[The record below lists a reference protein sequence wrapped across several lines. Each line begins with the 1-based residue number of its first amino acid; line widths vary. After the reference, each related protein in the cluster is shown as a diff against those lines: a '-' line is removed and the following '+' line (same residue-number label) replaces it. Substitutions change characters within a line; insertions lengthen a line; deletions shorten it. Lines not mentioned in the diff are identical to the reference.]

1 MSGGRRRGGASWQSF
16 SRFFTRT
23 PSRDKEE
30 PEEEPDAEEE
40 GGDHREEDEA
50 GTSRDTPRVESG
62 PIGVSEKKENVH
74 SLEPTKITQSADRG
88 NLSEKQIGPPMQED
102 SKMPNDFPGSTSD
115 IKTTDNDRQPREG
128 FFQFLGNLFNISA
141 KSSLGEAKQP
151 PFKEEPKKTERDS
164 PQNPISLPEGGL
176 PKEAIVLSSS
186 LPAGQPLAA
195 NEKEDPATASLL
207 ARVSEDAA
215 QRNGQESSEAV
226 KQIECKPEA
235 PSVTYSTY
243 RGSRRIRRFLKKQ
256 TEVATVTPIENDTDN
271 SSSMNS
277 CTVTGNGN
285 QSVISPSPPSCI
297 ETNREGHFPK
307 RNSGDNKCNTTNLK
321 AKSCL
326 SATDMKDKDS
336 PKGLLNRNEPET
348 RSTLPISPAET
359 DSKRESIGGAESP
372 YPFHCLPVSRI
383 PDDPQQNIVDSLYL
397 TGRKGEISRNPVC
410 LTKAASVDS
419 SLGKSAS
426 TVKHRDTPHPPQI
439 TAPPEFQ
446 SFAQV
451 PDRKP
456 RTSKGKS
463 ELLSNLDET
472 IPDEDL
478 HMPTSRHVSSYL
490 IDSQSNLLSDAPVCL
505 LEGHALWRQ
514 AELVQKHENEG
525 SSPQIMDSKANGM
538 TEKLGQEKIPSGGCL
553 RETRAPKIVIE
564 PISKP
569 ELVNNHLGISE
580 NSSLPCIFSDQ
591 SHPAVED
598 QKVHV
603 SLMHI
608 SETGE
613 LNCVQNNLAT
623 EVNFGVTCG
632 NQNSQSYLD
641 SVNTELDNILSE
653 SSAKFTK
660 MSPTFER
667 RSSHTDISPG
677 TIDSEGAILDK
688 LSGPGE
694 VGVPY
699 ISSVP
704 CTHQEESWTTLPNIS
719 ETIIN
724 TIILPSPPPLPLDK
738 ALESG
743 ESYVSSSISDRI
755 ENCAASAHEIN
766 DVSTSGVGTSSLRPE
781 SIDEAQRAP
790 TTQDEREFKRIPQA
804 TEHRENSMEK
814 ISPPFLETT
823 AGDMAKAV
831 PKTERNNQPKAV
843 KSHSATVVSPL
854 KSEDDLLTPRVS
866 PFLMGPRDN
875 DFSSSSTQQVAEMTL
890 NPNFSSSFTS
900 ADTDQNSISQS
911 TAHNELN
918 VSLPVTKVFPL
929 VSTMK
934 DVQEQEISR
943 AADYSLK
950 PCPDFPP
957 VFENCVPPGHTNKV
971 TEMICGNEVNISF
984 APLKARSNGTK
995 EVLETPEGPSKFQE
1009 ADVSLTNVI
1018 PDSEDTSFPM
1028 VSSSLKPENLSS
1040 SPRLEGQ
1047 ILFSGDISNYF
1058 LSSTKKPEEVNI
1070 SLSSKPEGGFEAE
1083 RVFCNATSEETSQAN
1098 MLISNSCLLECE
1110 KSNDTV
1116 AEGPFCHR
1124 RGHDV
1129 LSDHSEN
1136 VHVDCVTPGM
1146 LEDPVEADGQMASEV
1161 LASVNS
1167 SIQQCSEASTEALV
1181 AGKSPHNRLVDPNK
1195 GLLKTADSLVAV
1207 ILNSAGEKLKS
1218 KQADGT
1224 QWKRESRGA
1233 IMNPDA
1239 PQELATINTPFEEE
1253 YQAGTHQPN
1262 HLGDFWAENVS
1273 EDKGDE
1279 KCLLTS
1285 NGEKR
1290 LLVCTS
1296 SGNLPSLLAI
1306 KAKEIV
1312 DEVIHSAQQKLVQH
1326 YGSDS
1331 EGCDGTSDA
1340 VPQPVTILNRDRIID
1355 PHDRVDEIFGSEK
1368 TSRAVNASIIETS
1381 GNEMERHLL
1390 SGNLDHRPDMVR
1402 GEMNPDKVFPF
1413 PGNGLGNSDSV
1424 GWQESD
1430 LVLIE
1435 GTFHKNVNDGKV
1447 MSDPHHKS
1455 TILMSCNKS
1464 EILKPGKEISE
1475 EKRTSSQ
1482 VECMSNNKSIS
1493 EPGAASIL
1501 NSNLFPFLNDGKYTC
1516 MAHRPKDEND
1526 FPDCHLSSKMCQTES
1541 SSKAEPVVTLEMEK
1555 ANKTDAKVGI
1565 KQSVEKIE
1573 ETTSDSIKSQITKE
1587 LSALG
1592 KDYKGIPTLLRTEF
1606 TKENAKLKVLLPM
1619 DKDACVAGVSSN
1631 MRDVDF
1637 NNEQG
1642 GQASLAFIQQDEPG
1656 NSAFTILY
1664 EGPLEDEGR
1673 DVSAEERGALPL
1685 LFPSMSTSAA
1695 GEKFKASIDFNHTAE
1710 EETKLDEA
1718 CESQGSETFLTVEAK
1733 RYKIYPFA
1741 LSPIYED
1748 DSAQEEMLSSEVSP
1762 GPDSSETSRVG
1773 PDQPSSILSLLQS
1786 VSERLQFSQ
1795 FVEEEDGEEEE
1806 DLEEEEEGSFEEDVL
1821 ETQKRSQVSGRVA
1834 ECPKTVHCGDDP
1846 GRPKVPFFPSN
1857 EPSTSSQKTG
1867 SRLEEVSPHH
1877 VPFPFLKKPDVSTKL
1892 LSSKNAYSQSLQTA
1906 KAYCSERGARFG
1918 SVFQETFVPRG
1929 LRSQDVSFPK
1939 YPINKES
1946 LRCNPRPGKMIIY
1959 DIPGDKNKQEV
1970 YSDVLDATSWTYPNG
1985 ALIKVVRGCWILY
1998 EKSHFRGQKSVLE
2011 EGEKVL
2017 NGNWN
2022 LSGKKHHPRTLVIGS
2037 IKQVLKDCSIPEIE
2051 LCPPADP
2058 GCSPIRIQHAV
2069 PNLGELD
2076 SPSPVTFVVKSGVW
2090 LAYPDIHFKGEAIV
2104 LEEGQELSE
2113 ASATDVKSLSPLKM
2127 GGLKVEMPMNLKVV
2141 VYDKTHFQGR
2151 AKEFTEHI
2159 DSVPAL
2165 FQNDGDF
2172 HGIGSIHVV
2181 GGVWVAYEKER
2192 YKGHQFLLEEGKY
2205 HDTHTWGTLSCSFL
2219 SFRYLQADF
2228 IESSITLYES
2238 DSENGNLF
2246 DIMNKEIP
2254 DLEQAGFGSETR
2266 SIHVKSGVWVAYQQK
2281 CYCGEQYI
2289 LEKGKYKCFFD
2300 WGGSSNTIMSIRPI
2314 RLEPLGLNEP
2324 PHLLK
2329 AFSSPGFQ
2337 GECVDFVAEVLDLTS
2352 FPPRSFK
2359 VLRGCWLLCYQGE
2372 VADNQCVLEE
2382 GLYADLTSC
2391 GCPTAT
2397 VKSLRPIDHVFEEPF
2412 ISLFALGHCEGRE
2425 LHLEEAVNSVLNKDL
2440 HFYTQSVWVRS
2451 GLWIAY
2457 EGCNFLGRQI
2467 LMEPCEISNWT
2478 EFSGWKA
2485 IGSLRP
2491 VKQPAVFIRIKNRAQ
2506 DEYLTVI
2513 GNLADPRATSVC
2525 ISPYNGKSTQIWYYC
2540 RGLFKSKANDA
2551 CLDVIG
2557 GRDLPGAK
2565 VALWTEHG
2573 RCRQKWKLNKD
2584 GTINSYLSDQL
2595 VLDVKGGSYYD
2606 KTHIIVNPLLEGEH
2620 TQKWDIEIL

>member
-50 GTSRDTPRVESG
+50 GTSRDTP
-62 PIGVSEKKENVH
+62 SEKKENVH

-215 QRNGQESSEAV
+215 QRNGQES
-226 KQIECKPEA
+226 IEITRVIDLMVQSP
-235 PSVTYSTY
+235 
-243 RGSRRIRRFLKKQ
+243 
-256 TEVATVTPIENDTDN
+256 PIVGKTFRKA
-271 SSSMNS
+271 
-277 CTVTGNGN
+277 CTVGG
-285 QSVISPSPPSCI
+285 
-297 ETNREGHFPK
+297 
-307 RNSGDNKCNTTNLK
+307 KCV
-321 AKSCL
+321 
-326 SATDMKDKDS
+326 
-336 PKGLLNRNEPET
+336 G
-348 RSTLPISPAET
+348 
-359 DSKRESIGGAESP
+359 
-372 YPFHCLPVSRI
+372 
-383 PDDPQQNIVDSLYL
+383 
-397 TGRKGEISRNPVC
+397 
-410 LTKAASVDS
+410 
-419 SLGKSAS
+419 
-426 TVKHRDTPHPPQI
+426 
-439 TAPPEFQ
+439 
-446 SFAQV
+446 
-451 PDRKP
+451 
-456 RTSKGKS
+456 
-463 ELLSNLDET
+463 
-472 IPDEDL
+472 
-478 HMPTSRHVSSYL
+478 
-490 IDSQSNLLSDAPVCL
+490 
-505 LEGHALWRQ
+505 
-514 AELVQKHENEG
+514 
-525 SSPQIMDSKANGM
+525 
-538 TEKLGQEKIPSGGCL
+538 
-553 RETRAPKIVIE
+553 
-564 PISKP
+564 
-569 ELVNNHLGISE
+569 
-580 NSSLPCIFSDQ
+580 
-591 SHPAVED
+591 
-598 QKVHV
+598 VHV
-603 SLMHI
+603 
-608 SETGE
+608 
-613 LNCVQNNLAT
+613 
-623 EVNFGVTCG
+623 
-632 NQNSQSYLD
+632 Y
-641 SVNTELDNILSE
+641 
-653 SSAKFTK
+653 
-660 MSPTFER
+660 
-667 RSSHTDISPG
+667 
-677 TIDSEGAILDK
+677 
-688 LSGPGE
+688 
-694 VGVPY
+694 
-699 ISSVP
+699 
-704 CTHQEESWTTLPNIS
+704 
-719 ETIIN
+719 
-724 TIILPSPPPLPLDK
+724 
-738 ALESG
+738 
-743 ESYVSSSISDRI
+743 
-755 ENCAASAHEIN
+755 
-766 DVSTSGVGTSSLRPE
+766 
-781 SIDEAQRAP
+781 
-790 TTQDEREFKRIPQA
+790 
-804 TEHRENSMEK
+804 
-814 ISPPFLETT
+814 
-823 AGDMAKAV
+823 
-831 PKTERNNQPKAV
+831 
-843 KSHSATVVSPL
+843 
-854 KSEDDLLTPRVS
+854 
-866 PFLMGPRDN
+866 
-875 DFSSSSTQQVAEMTL
+875 
-890 NPNFSSSFTS
+890 
-900 ADTDQNSISQS
+900 
-911 TAHNELN
+911 
-918 VSLPVTKVFPL
+918 
-929 VSTMK
+929 
-934 DVQEQEISR
+934 
-943 AADYSLK
+943 LK

-1447 MSDPHHKS
+1447 MSDPHHK
-1455 TILMSCNKS
+1455 T
-1464 EILKPGKEISE
+1464 
-1475 EKRTSSQ
+1475 
-1482 VECMSNNKSIS
+1482 
-1493 EPGAASIL
+1493 ASIL

-2076 SPSPVTFVVKSGVW
+2076 SPIWLGHQNDAW

-2314 RLEPLGLNEP
+2314 RLVSLHEPKWQK
-2324 PHLLK
+2324 LK

>member
-1 MSGGRRRGGASWQSF
+1 
-16 SRFFTRT
+16 
-23 PSRDKEE
+23 
-30 PEEEPDAEEE
+30 
-40 GGDHREEDEA
+40 
-50 GTSRDTPRVESG
+50 
-62 PIGVSEKKENVH
+62 
-74 SLEPTKITQSADRG
+74 
-88 NLSEKQIGPPMQED
+88 
-102 SKMPNDFPGSTSD
+102 
-115 IKTTDNDRQPREG
+115 
-128 FFQFLGNLFNISA
+128 
-141 KSSLGEAKQP
+141 
-151 PFKEEPKKTERDS
+151 
-164 PQNPISLPEGGL
+164 
-176 PKEAIVLSSS
+176 
-186 LPAGQPLAA
+186 
-195 NEKEDPATASLL
+195 
-207 ARVSEDAA
+207 
-215 QRNGQESSEAV
+215 
-226 KQIECKPEA
+226 
-235 PSVTYSTY
+235 
-243 RGSRRIRRFLKKQ
+243 
-256 TEVATVTPIENDTDN
+256 
-271 SSSMNS
+271 MN
-277 CTVTGNGN
+277 
-285 QSVISPSPPSCI
+285 
-297 ETNREGHFPK
+297 
-307 RNSGDNKCNTTNLK
+307 
-321 AKSCL
+321 
-326 SATDMKDKDS
+326 
-336 PKGLLNRNEPET
+336 
-348 RSTLPISPAET
+348 
-359 DSKRESIGGAESP
+359 
-372 YPFHCLPVSRI
+372 
-383 PDDPQQNIVDSLYL
+383 
-397 TGRKGEISRNPVC
+397 
-410 LTKAASVDS
+410 
-419 SLGKSAS
+419 
-426 TVKHRDTPHPPQI
+426 
-439 TAPPEFQ
+439 
-446 SFAQV
+446 
-451 PDRKP
+451 
-456 RTSKGKS
+456 
-463 ELLSNLDET
+463 
-472 IPDEDL
+472 
-478 HMPTSRHVSSYL
+478 
-490 IDSQSNLLSDAPVCL
+490 
-505 LEGHALWRQ
+505 
-514 AELVQKHENEG
+514 
-525 SSPQIMDSKANGM
+525 
-538 TEKLGQEKIPSGGCL
+538 
-553 RETRAPKIVIE
+553 
-564 PISKP
+564 
-569 ELVNNHLGISE
+569 
-580 NSSLPCIFSDQ
+580 
-591 SHPAVED
+591 
-598 QKVHV
+598 
-603 SLMHI
+603 
-608 SETGE
+608 
-613 LNCVQNNLAT
+613 
-623 EVNFGVTCG
+623 
-632 NQNSQSYLD
+632 
-641 SVNTELDNILSE
+641 
-653 SSAKFTK
+653 
-660 MSPTFER
+660 
-667 RSSHTDISPG
+667 
-677 TIDSEGAILDK
+677 
-688 LSGPGE
+688 
-694 VGVPY
+694 
-699 ISSVP
+699 
-704 CTHQEESWTTLPNIS
+704 
-719 ETIIN
+719 
-724 TIILPSPPPLPLDK
+724 
-738 ALESG
+738 
-743 ESYVSSSISDRI
+743 
-755 ENCAASAHEIN
+755 
-766 DVSTSGVGTSSLRPE
+766 
-781 SIDEAQRAP
+781 
-790 TTQDEREFKRIPQA
+790 
-804 TEHRENSMEK
+804 
-814 ISPPFLETT
+814 
-823 AGDMAKAV
+823 
-831 PKTERNNQPKAV
+831 
-843 KSHSATVVSPL
+843 
-854 KSEDDLLTPRVS
+854 
-866 PFLMGPRDN
+866 
-875 DFSSSSTQQVAEMTL
+875 
-890 NPNFSSSFTS
+890 
-900 ADTDQNSISQS
+900 
-911 TAHNELN
+911 
-918 VSLPVTKVFPL
+918 
-929 VSTMK
+929 
-934 DVQEQEISR
+934 
-943 AADYSLK
+943 
-950 PCPDFPP
+950 
-957 VFENCVPPGHTNKV
+957 
-971 TEMICGNEVNISF
+971 
-984 APLKARSNGTK
+984 
-995 EVLETPEGPSKFQE
+995 
-1009 ADVSLTNVI
+1009 
-1018 PDSEDTSFPM
+1018 
-1028 VSSSLKPENLSS
+1028 
-1040 SPRLEGQ
+1040 
-1047 ILFSGDISNYF
+1047 
-1058 LSSTKKPEEVNI
+1058 
-1070 SLSSKPEGGFEAE
+1070 
-1083 RVFCNATSEETSQAN
+1083 
-1098 MLISNSCLLECE
+1098 
-1110 KSNDTV
+1110 
-1116 AEGPFCHR
+1116 
-1124 RGHDV
+1124 
-1129 LSDHSEN
+1129 
-1136 VHVDCVTPGM
+1136 
-1146 LEDPVEADGQMASEV
+1146 
-1161 LASVNS
+1161 
-1167 SIQQCSEASTEALV
+1167 
-1181 AGKSPHNRLVDPNK
+1181 
-1195 GLLKTADSLVAV
+1195 
-1207 ILNSAGEKLKS
+1207 
-1218 KQADGT
+1218 
-1224 QWKRESRGA
+1224 
-1233 IMNPDA
+1233 
-1239 PQELATINTPFEEE
+1239 
-1253 YQAGTHQPN
+1253 
-1262 HLGDFWAENVS
+1262 
-1273 EDKGDE
+1273 
-1279 KCLLTS
+1279 
-1285 NGEKR
+1285 
-1290 LLVCTS
+1290 
-1296 SGNLPSLLAI
+1296 
-1306 KAKEIV
+1306 
-1312 DEVIHSAQQKLVQH
+1312 
-1326 YGSDS
+1326 
-1331 EGCDGTSDA
+1331 
-1340 VPQPVTILNRDRIID
+1340 
-1355 PHDRVDEIFGSEK
+1355 
-1368 TSRAVNASIIETS
+1368 
-1381 GNEMERHLL
+1381 
-1390 SGNLDHRPDMVR
+1390 
-1402 GEMNPDKVFPF
+1402 
-1413 PGNGLGNSDSV
+1413 
-1424 GWQESD
+1424 
-1430 LVLIE
+1430 
-1435 GTFHKNVNDGKV
+1435 
-1447 MSDPHHKS
+1447 
-1455 TILMSCNKS
+1455 
-1464 EILKPGKEISE
+1464 
-1475 EKRTSSQ
+1475 
-1482 VECMSNNKSIS
+1482 
-1493 EPGAASIL
+1493 
-1501 NSNLFPFLNDGKYTC
+1501 
-1516 MAHRPKDEND
+1516 
-1526 FPDCHLSSKMCQTES
+1526 
-1541 SSKAEPVVTLEMEK
+1541 
-1555 ANKTDAKVGI
+1555 
-1565 KQSVEKIE
+1565 
-1573 ETTSDSIKSQITKE
+1573 
-1587 LSALG
+1587 
-1592 KDYKGIPTLLRTEF
+1592 
-1606 TKENAKLKVLLPM
+1606 
-1619 DKDACVAGVSSN
+1619 ACVAGVSSN

-1795 FVEEEDGEEEE
+1795 F
-1806 DLEEEEEGSFEEDVL
+1806 
-1821 ETQKRSQVSGRVA
+1821 RSQVSGRVA

-2076 SPSPVTFVVKSGVW
+2076 SPIWLGHQNDAW

-2314 RLEPLGLNEP
+2314 RLVSLHEPKWQK
-2324 PHLLK
+2324 LK